1 MSGVAM
7 TASKSVQPPLMRLTT
22 SSPPTK
28 SAPASSASRSLSP
41 CAITST
47 VFDLPIPCGKTSVP
61 RTSWSALRGS
71 TPSQTVNSTVSSNFA
86 NAISLTLA
94 TPPSR
99 SYLRPSSIFSAAARY
114 FFPCFFITCSEVQ
127 AGSLESLPLKT
138 IADFQ
143 LPIAN
148 SSSSAVSSNRQS
160 KIGNWQLL
168 DRQPHLPRRA
178 FDRADSRFQIRG
190 VQIGKFRFRDLFN
203 LRLRDRSNLLAVRL
217 ARARRNA
224 RRFLQQVSRRRCLR
238 FKRERAIRK
247 NRDHDRDFQ
256 VGIHLRRLRIEGFA
270 ELHDVHAV
278 LTERRADRRCRIRFA
293 GRNL

>member
-7 TASKSVQPPLMRLTT
+7 TASKSVQPPLMRFTT

-47 VFDLPIPCGKTSVP
+47 VFDLPSPCGKTIVP

-114 FFPCFFITCSEVQ
+114 FFPCFFIPNSEVQ
-127 AGSLESLPLKT
+127 AGSLRNPSLSTPL
-138 IADFQ
+138 
-143 LPIAN
+143 
-148 SSSSAVSSNRQS
+148 
-160 KIGNWQLL
+160 LL
-168 DRQPHLPRRA
+168 DRQAHLPRSA
-178 FDRADSRFQIRG
+178 FDRADSRFQIRR
-190 VQIGKFRFRDLFN
+190 VQVRQLCFRDLFD
-203 LRLRDRSNLLAVRL
+203 LRLRDRADLFAVRL
-217 ARARRNA
+217 ARAR
-224 RRFLQQVSRRRCLR
+224 
-238 FKRERAIRK
+238 
-247 NRDHDRDFQ
+247 
-256 VGIHLRRLRIEGFA
+256 
-270 ELHDVHAV
+270 
-278 LTERRADRRCRIRFA
+278 
-293 GRNL
+293 